1 MILTESLP
9 DSSLRYFSNAGY
21 DTTCE
26 AYSRIR
32 IDCMIAAAKLVYM
45 NQHNPR
51 SERPATTQLKPEDMR
66 IYPEMELTVEVDD
79 PNHPTK
85 GGHG

>member
-1 MILTESLP
+1 
-9 DSSLRYFSNAGY
+9 
-21 DTTCE
+21 
-26 AYSRIR
+26 
-32 IDCMIAAAKLVYM
+32 MIAAAKLVYM

-85 GGHG
+85 GGLRIRFEVVGRVETQPKQIDQ